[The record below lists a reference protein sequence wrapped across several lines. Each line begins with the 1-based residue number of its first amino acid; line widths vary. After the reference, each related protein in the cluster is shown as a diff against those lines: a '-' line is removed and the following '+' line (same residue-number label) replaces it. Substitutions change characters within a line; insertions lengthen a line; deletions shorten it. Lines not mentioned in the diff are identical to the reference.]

1 MCITFFFIFITAIG
15 FLISMY
21 VVKHIAAIEMK
32 LINGKDICEK
42 VKEIQLGRIAIGALD
57 AVHL

>member
-1 MCITFFFIFITAIG
+1 
-15 FLISMY
+15 MY

-32 LINGKDICEK
+32 LINGKDIYEK

>member
-1 MCITFFFIFITAIG
+1 
-15 FLISMY
+15 MY

-57 AVHL
+57 AVHLLRDRRCMLISQN